1 MRRRQRAGPRVAT
14 EQPARRQRVEGV
26 VELGGLAVAHR
37 RRLLLEEEPRAQR
50 VALDLPD
57 LADAEALRRLRDER
71 AVREIELPDDEGGD
85 LVAPIV
91 EEAQRRERVG
101 ERLGGKAGEAHR
113 LGGDAR
119 RREVIDDVADD
130 RDGRALVDELQHARA
145 GRFHAQ
151 RAGDGAASTQRL
163 GPLRRQV
170 LLGLE
175 VGGPAQLEAGIG
187 ERAGQ
192 LDDRLGRDRVLRQIE
207 VPRPV
212 LGRERRQVLDAGL
225 DARARGS
232 WRCRPRRARSDRTC
246 TCPSSSRAS
255 DRRAG

>member
-1 MRRRQRAGPRVAT
+1 MLPRPGFAGERLGGGVEIEARRHDLGAGPDHAAAHDRRQAPKDVAPVAVVVEDRVRRRQRAGPRVAA

-57 LADAEALRRLRDER
+57 LADAETLRRLSDER

-91 EEAQRRERVG
+91 EEAQRRERLG

-119 RREVIDDVADD
+119 RREVTDDVADD
-130 RDGRALVDELQHARA
+130 RDGRALVDELEHARA
-145 GRFHAQ
+145 ADSTPSAQATAPPRRNVSARSAVRYLSGLRSVAQ
-151 RAGDGAASTQRL
+151 RSSRPASASA
-163 GPLRRQV
+163 
-170 LLGLE
+170 
-175 VGGPAQLEAGIG
+175 PASLTI
-187 ERAGQ
+187 
-192 LDDRLGRDRVLRQIE
+192 
-207 VPRPV
+207 V
-212 LGRERRQVLDAGL
+212 LGATE
-225 DARARGS
+225 S
-232 WRCRPRRARSDRTC
+232 CDR
-246 TCPSSSRAS
+246 
-255 DRRAG
+255 